1 MLIECKKC
9 GAPLDVDG
17 SERVTRCKY
26 CGATTKLR
34 ETRTIAADTPAGWTP
49 PPKWTPPEH
58 VAKSSSRPLRY
69 RRHRAPAGCSM
80 TGCLAFVPV
89 IAGLGITLY
98 ATGQLDRLPF
108 VGKAAR
114 WDGSETLECG
124 VNEHLVIEGK
134 EADVTNGPVVHAT
147 GPNCHVTIRGS
158 RLRGGEI
165 VRGGVNTE
173 ITVDDSTLEA
183 AYDGIAGTG
192 PNMVV
197 RVLGQSTIVAGGD
210 AIGGGDNF
218 EVEINGATVRGGR
231 AAIRGGYN
239 ANIVL
244 TQAHVE
250 GAVHAIETTGNAN
263 VRAVGSQIVGST
275 ELGRN
280 SNIEQR

>member
-9 GAPLDVDG
+9 GAPLDVEG

-34 ETRTIAADTPAGWTP
+34 ETRTIAVQTPAGWTP
-49 PPKWTPPEH
+49 PPEWTPPKQAH
-58 VAKSSSRPLRY
+58 ASSSRTLRY
-69 RRHRAPAGCSM
+69 RSRRAPAGCSM
-80 TGCLAFVPV
+80 TGCLTLLPIV
-89 IAGLGITLY
+89 AGVGITLY
-98 ATGQLDRLPF
+98 VSGQLDRLPF
-108 VGKAAR
+108 VGKVAR

-183 AYDGIAGTG
+183 AYDGIAGRG

-197 RVLGQSTIVAGGD
+197 RVLGPSTIVAGGD
-210 AIGGGDNF
+210 AIGGGDNL
-218 EVEINGATVRGGR
+218 ELEIHGSTVRGGR
-231 AAIRGGYN
+231 AAIRAGYN
-239 ANIVL
+239 ANVTL
-244 TQAHVE
+244 MQAHVE
-250 GAVHAIETTGNAN
+250 GGTLAIETAGNAD
-263 VRAVGSQIVGST
+263 VRAVGSQIVGET
-275 ELGRN
+275 QLGPN
-280 SNIEQR
+280 SDIEQR